1 MGTAPHYIRL
11 KGSNEFFDKSSCTY
25 SYLPSTPYTV
35 HTNDN
40 NIIDNNRIEEY
51 FLKRKYMINTMM
63 TQKVLVGIYG
73 DSSKRVGQL
82 MEISVPK
89 IAADGHLS
97 EEKDDKNLS
106 GDYMITSIRHE
117 IGDKYMCMVELSR
130 NAKGL

>member
-1 MGTAPHYIRL
+1 M
-11 KGSNEFFDKSSCTY
+11 
-25 SYLPSTPYTV
+25 
-35 HTNDN
+35 
-40 NIIDNNRIEEY
+40 
-51 FLKRKYMINTMM
+51 
-63 TQKVLVGIYG
+63 GIYG